1 MSHSF
6 DEKRLDDLFMIMKQS
21 EDREADE
28 SFVRE
33 SKLIEG
39 ISREPTL
46 AEINEHRRFLS
57 LDVVSIGEVIRFVG
71 IYEPGA
77 VIRDKDTLNVIVG
90 NHKPPIGGVSVVN
103 ELKHMLENIGTTDP
117 YSFHCAYESLHP
129 FMDCNGRSG
138 RVIWAWQMFKK
149 TGQRP
154 DRFLQTFYY
163 QSLSA
168 GGS

>member
-46 AEINEHRRFLS
+46 AEISEHRRFLS

-77 VIRDKDTLNVIVG
+77 VIRDKDTLNVVVG
-90 NHKPPIGGVSVVN
+90 NHKPPRGGDGVVN
-103 ELKHMLENIGTTDP
+103 ELKDMLGNIETTDP
-117 YSFHCAYESLHP
+117 YIFHCAYELLHP

-138 RVIWAWQMFKK
+138 RVIWAWQILKK
-149 TGQRP
+149 HGLRP

-163 QSLSA
+163 QSLDSYR
-168 GGS
+168 